1 MSDHRD
7 ASFGSVIF
15 GTDFSDGAGAAGRYA
30 ALFAKHYGAELVVAH
45 AFRLTQPASEVEA
58 VQHVHS
64 VQRQDLEHLL
74 SETVESL
81 APLGGRATSILAEAS
96 PIELIRQIS
105 ESRERSL
112 VVLGTHG
119 GGTLERHIIG
129 SVAEGI
135 VRNLETPV
143 LTVGPQVEYPTS
155 SELAIGRILY
165 ATDFSLAAAAA
176 APYAVGLARSFG
188 SDIDVMHVVAEGA
201 MEAPSERTNEQEQA
215 FLDALHA
222 HVPQD
227 AVDLWKS
234 RTFVEFGE
242 VRDRILQ
249 HATGRRIDLIVLGAH
264 HHSRLAMH
272 VRTGPAFQVIMAAA
286 CPVLTISR
294 L

>member
-1 MSDHRD
+1 
-7 ASFGSVIF
+7 VIF
-15 GTDFSDGAGAAGRYA
+15 GTDFSEEARAAGRYA
-30 ALFAKHYGAELVVAH
+30 ALFAKHYGAELIVAH

-58 VQHVHS
+58 VQHVDS

-81 APLGGRATSILAEAS
+81 APVAGRATSILAEAS
-96 PIELIRQIS
+96 PVDLIRQIS
-105 ESRERSL
+105 ERQDRGL

-135 VRNLETPV
+135 LRNLEIPV
-143 LTVGPQVEYPTS
+143 LTVGPHVESPTS
-155 SELAIGRILY
+155 AALAIGRILY
-165 ATDFSLAAAAA
+165 ATDFSPAAAAA
-176 APYAVGLARSFG
+176 APYAVALARSFG
-188 SDIDVMHVVAEGA
+188 SDIDVMHVVAEGVTEGPTA
-201 MEAPSERTNEQEQA
+201 RVAEQDQA
-215 FLDALHA
+215 FLNALLPL
-222 HVPQD
+222 VPQD
-227 AVDLWKS
+227 AVELLKS

-272 VRTGPAFQVIMAAA
+272 LRTGPAFQVIMAAA

>member
-1 MSDHRD
+1 M
-7 ASFGSVIF
+7 IF
-15 GTDFSDGAGAAGRYA
+15 GTDFSEEARAAGQYA
-30 ALFAKHYGAELVVAH
+30 ALFAKHYGAELIVAH

-58 VQHVHS
+58 VQHVDS

-81 APLGGRATSILAEAS
+81 APVAGRATSILGEAN
-96 PIELIRQIS
+96 PVDLIRQIS
-105 ESRERSL
+105 EEQDRGL

-135 VRNLETPV
+135 LRNLEIPV
-143 LTVGPQVEYPTS
+143 LTVGPYVESPTS
-155 SELAIGRILY
+155 AALAIGRILY
-165 ATDFSLAAAAA
+165 ATDFSPAAAAT
-176 APYAVGLARSFG
+176 APYAVALARSFG

-201 MEAPSERTNEQEQA
+201 TEGPTARVDEQDQA
-215 FLDALHA
+215 FLNALLPL
-222 HVPQD
+222 VPQD
-227 AVDLWKS
+227 AVELWKS

-272 VRTGPAFQVIMAAA
+272 LRTGPAFQVIMAAA
-286 CPVLTISR
+286 CPVLTVSR